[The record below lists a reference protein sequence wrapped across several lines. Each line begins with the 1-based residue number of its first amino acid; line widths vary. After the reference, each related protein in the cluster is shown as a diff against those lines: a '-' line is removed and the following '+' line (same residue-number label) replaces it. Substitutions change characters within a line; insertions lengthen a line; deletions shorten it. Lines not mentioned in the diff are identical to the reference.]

1 MESPIY
7 SAQQINGAPLRSGL
21 RQIASQLH
29 HLSDVGGNCRAQR
42 KEFDMPAEEAKLL
55 PCPFCGSEAHIHYT
69 PDDVAWWVTCD
80 KCEADGPWGNDCVD
94 KWNRRA
100 DIKEVRSTTST
111 NSAIMPL
118 LKAATA

>member
-1 MESPIY
+1 MAVNHLCVGRTSAHIDTVMEP
-7 SAQQINGAPLRSGL
+7 AKRTLL
-21 RQIASQLH
+21 
-29 HLSDVGGNCRAQR
+29 DVGGNCRAQR

>member
-1 MESPIY
+1 MLLV
-7 SAQQINGAPLRSGL
+7 G
-21 RQIASQLH
+21 IAILAKSVLLH
-29 HLSDVGGNCRAQR
+29 STSSTDVGGNCRAQR